1 MVNLIIGF
9 SQGMADQEAS
19 SSGPSE
25 HRRSEVTKRGRPPKE
40 LNMDDVK
47 YLLSLGISRSKV
59 ACSCFGS
66 H

>member
-1 MVNLIIGF
+1 MMNLIIGF
-9 SQGMADQEAS
+9 SQGMAEAS

-47 YLLSLGISRSKV
+47 YLLSLGILRSKV